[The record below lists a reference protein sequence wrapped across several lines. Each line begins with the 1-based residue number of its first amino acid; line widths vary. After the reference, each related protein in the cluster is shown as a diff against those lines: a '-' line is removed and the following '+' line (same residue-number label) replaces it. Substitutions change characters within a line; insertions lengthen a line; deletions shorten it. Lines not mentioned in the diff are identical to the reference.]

1 MDVIMSKRQ
10 KKSSAKH
17 KPSSTGRKPTEAR
30 RNTSTERRRTPAV
43 GDKLARTNEAAARA
57 LARHIILYNADDA
70 STHGPQ
76 SLPTAEVMSRTARDP
91 IPWPAGKV
99 PTPTPLSSP
108 PRKDAPLP
116 QFDYVVVTWT
126 VEEAKC
132 LADTL
137 TPGRASETDWYAYAH
152 NFQSDFV
159 PLIRHGAPALQ
170 SGRLGIWFP
179 TEIAGKR
186 VACFK
191 SDLHMSQD
199 GPKLPIV
206 KLWQQLITEA
216 RPKLIITTGTAG
228 GIGAAIELGDAVIA
242 GQVRFDCLQEFKNA
256 PFHASIYTCSQLSTA
271 SQSVAMQLCKA
282 NAGHLPSASR
292 PPKVFT
298 APEAGVS
305 PLDVVTTDF
314 FAFDDTNNDYKLQ
327 GLGAA
332 VEMGDA
338 TLGMIIK
345 EIGGG
350 APRWAAVRNA
360 SDPQIDAKGLTS
372 KEAGIKAAQIYER
385 FGYWTT
391 ISSAI
396 ACWGLIVDN

>member
-1 MDVIMSKRQ
+1 MGVVMTKRQ
-10 KKSSAKH
+10 KKSS
-17 KPSSTGRKPTEAR
+17 KPSGPGRGPTKAK
-30 RNTSTERRRTPAV
+30 RNRSAVRHRAPAV
-43 GDKLARTNEAAARA
+43 RDKPARTNEVAARA
-57 LARHIILYNADDA
+57 LARHIILYDA
-70 STHGPQ
+70 GDVATHGPY

-99 PTPTPLSSP
+99 PTPTPLPSP
-108 PRKDAPLP
+108 PGKDAPLP
-116 QFDYVVVTWT
+116 QFDYVIVTWT

-137 TPGRASETDWYAYAH
+137 TPGRTSKTDWYEYAH
-152 NFQSDFV
+152 NFESDFV

-170 SGRLGIWFP
+170 SRRLGIWFP
-179 TEIAGKR
+179 TEIVGKR

-199 GPKLPIV
+199 GAKLPIL

-228 GIGAAIELGDAVIA
+228 GIGGAIELGDAVIA
-242 GQVRFDCLQEFKNA
+242 GHVRFDCLQEFKNA
-256 PFHASIYTCSQLSTA
+256 PFHASIYTCSQLSAT

-292 PPKVFT
+292 PPKIFT
-298 APEAGVS
+298 TPEAGVS
-305 PLDVVTTDF
+305 PLNVVTTDF
-314 FAFDDTNNDYKLQ
+314 FAFDDSNNDYKLQ

-338 TLGMIIK
+338 TLGMAIE
-345 EIGGG
+345 EIGSG
-350 APRWAAVRNA
+350 APHWAAVRNA
-360 SDPQIDAKGLTS
+360 SDPQIDAQGLTL
-372 KEAGIKAAQIYER
+372 KEVGIKAAQIYER